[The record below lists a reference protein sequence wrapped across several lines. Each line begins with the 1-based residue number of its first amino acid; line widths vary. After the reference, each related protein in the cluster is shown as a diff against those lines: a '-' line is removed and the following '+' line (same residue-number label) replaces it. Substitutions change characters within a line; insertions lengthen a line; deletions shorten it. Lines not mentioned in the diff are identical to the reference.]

1 MKRYFLA
8 LALFVTLLFPLVAEA
23 GIYGVLKGKV
33 TDAETGEGLIGAT
46 VQVMG
51 TSIGTNVTSKDGS
64 YTLTGIN
71 AGTFDVKFSYI
82 GMKSMQKSV
91 RISAD
96 KTSILDAGLKSEYAK
111 GEQID
116 VVADRLIRKG
126 DIGNETN
133 ISSDQINA
141 ISGQSIGDIVTMS
154 AGVQSTGSGFAVRN
168 ARAEDTQVKVDGQSI
183 SNPFTGGMGSAGVA
197 YAPIVSQNATEEVQV
212 LKGGYSAEYGEA
224 LGGVVNTIPKTGR
237 QDRYQGYIDASTDV
251 DFLYGQLP
259 FGVDIQKVGNK
270 YVPVT
275 GGEGAQLNTA
285 QTNKID
291 FGLGGPIPLLK
302 NSSFFLSGWY
312 QNEKYPSAGY
322 QLYDPAGND
331 ISRRP
336 DQGSW
341 TKNITGKFTFGLS
354 KSMKLIAG
362 GSWGLMNYQSSSWG
376 WLYANDL
383 GSPTSLAANVKERV
397 AKQAVLNS
405 TIGNLYLRLNHAIDN
420 SQFYELTFGFGIND
434 DQQSRRASGE
444 WGNPSFFG
452 GFKLVLP
459 QDNYKLNA
467 SGTGFEVGR
476 DRLVDQY
483 TPLTETRTSNDGYII
498 SNYPAINPLTGY
510 YEGASNASGTSNP
523 WGMQWF
529 TVTHGSGGGYSLR
542 TGYHYDFDG
551 NYTKSL
557 ETGDFS
563 HYIKAGLSATL
574 FEMHRN
580 YNSAPWDGNSFRDVF
595 TDRWGGNIYFDANNS
610 PNDALVVKRTSK
622 PWMPVKSAGFIQ
634 DQVTYK
640 GIIISGGLRFDY
652 FMPNS
657 LYRLP
662 RTDNQF
668 TRISGAD
675 SLFAKSTNKFQIS
688 PRINVTYPITDES
701 FLRITYGLFF
711 QMPPLSY
718 MYDGFGTE
726 VLRAGNILGNPNLSA
741 QRTNKYEVNYTQQVG
756 ESISLKASVFYD
768 DVYNQLGVVYIPTVP
783 SPYFEYSVNEYGNS
797 RGLEFEVSKTPT
809 DEDHIG
815 LELNYTISWVE
826 GTSDGSTSN
835 ANAVIDPYSGKT
847 AFPLATY
854 PLGRDIR
861 NRVKGYGY
869 FMWGNN
875 QGPAIGGIQPL
886 ENSLISFNFNWRSGS
901 PYTKTDKN
909 GNPLGETNAERY
921 PSAWSLDLR
930 LMKSFYLSDWFGDGF
945 KKSQIQFY
953 IDVNNVL
960 NRRVIMY
967 YYTSTGDPIDDGVSL
982 ERTIGQFADVS
993 FFKTADFSNAASY
1006 STSQYDNYGNRL
1018 YNEAADYNRDGIV
1031 TREETYQSY
1040 LKYIDQILSQL
1051 GNYQGPRTAYGGIKI
1066 IF

>member
-8 LALFVTLLFPLVAEA
+8 LALFVTLMFPLVAEA

-46 VQVMG
+46 VFVIG
-51 TSIGTNVTSKDGS
+51 TSVGTNVTNKDGS
-64 YTLTGIN
+64 YTLTNIN
-71 AGTFDVKFSYI
+71 AGTYQVKFSYV
-82 GMKSMQKSV
+82 GMKSIEKSV

-133 ISSDQINA
+133 IGSDQIAA

-154 AGVQSTGSGFAVRN
+154 VGVTSSGSGFQVRN
-168 ARAEDTQVKVDGQSI
+168 ARSEDTQVRVDGQSI
-183 SNPFTGGMGSAGVA
+183 SNPFTGGLGSSGVG

-224 LGGVVNTIPKTGR
+224 LGGVVNTIPKSGKM
-237 QDRYQGYIDASTDV
+237 DKYEGYLDYSGDV
-251 DFLYGQLP
+251 GLLYGKLP

-275 GGEGAQLNTA
+275 GGEGAQLNTP
-285 QTNKID
+285 QTKKID
-291 FGLGGPIPLLK
+291 FGIGGYIPLIK
-302 NSSFFLSGWY
+302 NSSFYLSGWY
-312 QNEKYPSAGY
+312 QNQEYPSAGY

-341 TKNITGKFTFGLS
+341 VKNLNGKFTFGLTN
-354 KSMKLIAG
+354 KIKLSAG
-362 GSWGLMNYQSSSWG
+362 GTWGLMNYQTSSWG
-376 WLYANDL
+376 WLYSNDE
-383 GSPTSLAANVKERV
+383 GQIESSAGIKERI
-397 AKQAVLNS
+397 AKQVVYNS
-405 TIGNLYLRLNHAIDN
+405 VIANLYLRLNHAIDN
-420 SQFYELTFGFGIND
+420 SQFYELTFGYAIND
-434 DQQSRRASGE
+434 DQQSRRANGA
-444 WGNPSFFG
+444 WGDPGFFT
-452 GFKLVLP
+452 GFDLILP

-467 SGTGFEVGR
+467 NGTDLEPGK

-498 SNYPAINPLTGY
+498 SNFPAINKLTGY

-523 WGMQWF
+523 WGMQYF
-529 TVTHGSGGGYSLR
+529 TVTHGSGSGYSLR
-542 TGYHYDFDG
+542 SGYTYSFDG

-563 HYIKAGLSATL
+563 HYIKAGLSGSL

-595 TDRWGGNIYFDANNS
+595 TDKWGGNIYFDANNS
-610 PNDALVVKRTSK
+610 ASDSLVIERTNK
-622 PWMPVKSAGFIQ
+622 PWMPMKAAGFIQ
-634 DQVTYK
+634 DQIVYK
-640 GIIISGGLRFDY
+640 GIIMSGGLRFDY

-662 RTDNQF
+662 RNDNEF
-668 TRISGAD
+668 TKISD
-675 SLFAKSTNKFQIS
+675 DESFFAKSTNKFQIS

-711 QMPPLSY
+711 QMPPLNY

-726 VLRAGNILGNPNLSA
+726 VLRAGNILGSPNLDA

-756 ESISLKASVFYD
+756 ESVSLKASVFYD
-768 DVYNQLGVVYIPTVP
+768 DIYNQLGVVYIPTVP

-797 RGLEFEVSKTPT
+797 RGVEFEVSKAPT
-809 DEDHIG
+809 DDDHLG

-835 ANAVIDPYSGKT
+835 ANAAIDPYSGKT

-869 FMWGNN
+869 FIWGND
-875 QGPAIGGIQPL
+875 QGPSIGGIQPL
-886 ENSLISFNFNWRSGS
+886 ENSLISLNFAWRSGS
-901 PYTKTDKN
+901 PYTKSDKN
-909 GNPLGETNAERY
+909 GNPLGETNAERF
-921 PSAWSLDLR
+921 PSAWNLDLR
-930 LMKSFYLSDWFGDGF
+930 VMKSFFLSDWFGKGF
-945 KKSQIQFY
+945 KKTQIQLY

-960 NRRVIMY
+960 NRRAIMY

-982 ERTIGQFADVS
+982 ERTIGNFTDVS

-1040 LKYIDQILSQL
+1040 LKYIDVVLSQL
-1051 GNYQGPRTAYGGIKI
+1051 GNYQSPRTAYGGIKI

>member
-8 LALFVTLLFPLVAEA
+8 LALFVTLMFPLVAEA

-46 VQVMG
+46 VFVIG
-51 TSIGTNVTSKDGS
+51 TSVGTNVTNKDGS
-64 YTLTGIN
+64 YTLTNIN
-71 AGTFDVKFSYI
+71 AGTYQVKFSYV
-82 GMKSMQKSV
+82 GMKSIEKSV

-133 ISSDQINA
+133 ISSDQIAA

-154 AGVQSTGSGFAVRN
+154 AGVSSSGSGFQVRN
-168 ARAEDTQVKVDGQSI
+168 ARSEDTQVRVDGQSI
-183 SNPFTGGMGSAGVA
+183 SNPFTGGMGGAGVA

-212 LKGGYSAEYGEA
+212 LKGGFSAEYGEA
-224 LGGVVNTIPKTGR
+224 LGGVVNTIPKSGKM
-237 QDRYQGYIDASTDV
+237 DKYEGFV
-251 DFLYGQLP
+251 DYSGDIGLLYGKLP
-259 FGVDIQKVGNK
+259 FGVDIIKVGNK
-270 YVPVT
+270 YVPQT
-275 GGEGAQLNTA
+275 GGEGAQLNSAET
-285 QTNKID
+285 QKID
-291 FGLGGPIPLLK
+291 FGFGGPIPGLK
-302 NSSFFLSGWY
+302 NSMFYVNTWY
-312 QNEKYPSAGY
+312 NKQNYPYTGY
-322 QLYDPAGND
+322 QFYDPAGND

-336 DQGSW
+336 DQGQW
-341 TKNITGKFTFGLS
+341 VKNINGKFTFGLS
-354 KSMKLIAG
+354 KSLKLSTG
-362 GSWGLMNYQSSSWG
+362 GSWGLRNVQSSSWG
-376 WLYANDL
+376 WLYANDE
-383 GSPTSLAANVKERV
+383 GQITSSAGVKERV
-397 AKQAVLNS
+397 AKQLVTNS
-405 TIGNLYLRLNHAIDN
+405 VIASYYARINHTIDN
-420 SQFYELTFGFGIND
+420 SQFYELTFGYGIND
-434 DQQSRRASGE
+434 DQTSRRSSGS
-444 WGNPSFFG
+444 WGNPDYFT
-452 GFKLVLP
+452 GFDLILP

-467 SGTGFEVGR
+467 IGTGLEPGK

-498 SNYPAINPLTGY
+498 SNFPAINPLTGY

-523 WGMQWF
+523 WGMQYF
-529 TVTHGSGGGYSLR
+529 TVTHGSGSGYSLR
-542 TGYHYDFDG
+542 SGYTYSFDG

-595 TDRWGGNIYFDANNS
+595 TDKWGGNIYFDANNS
-610 PNDALVVKRTSK
+610 ASDALVIERTNK
-622 PWMPVKSAGFIQ
+622 PWMPLKAAGFIQ
-634 DQVTYK
+634 DQIVYK
-640 GIIISGGLRFDY
+640 GIILSGGLRFDY

-662 RTDNQF
+662 RTDNVF
-668 TRISGAD
+668 TAISGAD
-675 SLFAKSTNKFQIS
+675 SLFAQSTNKFQIS

-726 VLRAGNILGNPNLSA
+726 VLRAGNILGSPNLDA

-756 ESISLKASVFYD
+756 ESVSLKASVFYD
-768 DVYNQLGVVYIPTVP
+768 DIYNQLGVVYIPTVP
-783 SPYFEYSVNEYGNS
+783 SPYFEYSVNEYGSS
-797 RGLEFEVSKTPT
+797 RGIEFEISKSPA
-809 DEDHIG
+809 DDHFG

-835 ANAVIDPYSGKT
+835 ANAAIDPYSGNT

-861 NRVKGYGY
+861 NLVKGYAY
-869 FMWGNN
+869 FVWADN
-875 QGPAIGGIQPL
+875 QGPSIGGIQPL
-886 ENSLISFNFNWRSGS
+886 ENTMMSLNMYWRSGT

-909 GNPLGETNAERY
+909 GNPLGETNAERF
-921 PSAWSLDLR
+921 PSAWNLDLR
-930 LMKSFYLSDWFGDGF
+930 LAKSFFLRDWFGESF
-945 KKSQIQFY
+945 KKTQIQFY
-953 IDVNNVL
+953 IDIANVL
-960 NRRVIMY
+960 NRRAILY

-982 ERTIGQFADVS
+982 ERTIGNFTDVS

-1006 STSQYDNYGNRL
+1006 STTQYDNYGNRL

-1040 LKYIDQILSQL
+1040 LKYIDVVLSQL